1 MAAVFFKNADF
12 FESAENGI
20 IKEFESS
27 HDDTCIKVGF
37 YNEGRIGPILLP
49 GRIRLQSNRLVNNK
63 SLSAQVYQYIS
74 SYKEIDTVE
83 VNTVTGSV
91 LLMYKPQIL
100 RSNRE
105 LAEIEHYIMTHVER
119 RP

>member
-1 MAAVFFKNADF
+1 MMIPVSKWDFIMKAV
-12 FESAENGI
+12 SVR
-20 IKEFESS
+20 S
-27 HDDTCIKVGF
+27 
-37 YNEGRIGPILLP
+37 YLP

-83 VNTVTGSV
+83 VNTVTV

-105 LAEIEHYIMTHVER
+105 LAEIEHYIRTHVER

>member
-1 MAAVFFKNADF
+1 MKAV
-12 FESAENGI
+12 SVR
-20 IKEFESS
+20 S
-27 HDDTCIKVGF
+27 
-37 YNEGRIGPILLP
+37 YLP

-91 LLMYKPQIL
+91 SVSY
-100 RSNRE
+100 
-105 LAEIEHYIMTHVER
+105 THLTLPTNSRV
-119 RP
+119 

>member
-1 MAAVFFKNADF
+1 MMIPVSKWDFIMKAV
-12 FESAENGI
+12 SVR
-20 IKEFESS
+20 S
-27 HDDTCIKVGF
+27 
-37 YNEGRIGPILLP
+37 YLP

-83 VNTVTGSV
+83 VSTVTGSV

-105 LAEIEHYIMTHVER
+105 LAEIERYIMTHVER